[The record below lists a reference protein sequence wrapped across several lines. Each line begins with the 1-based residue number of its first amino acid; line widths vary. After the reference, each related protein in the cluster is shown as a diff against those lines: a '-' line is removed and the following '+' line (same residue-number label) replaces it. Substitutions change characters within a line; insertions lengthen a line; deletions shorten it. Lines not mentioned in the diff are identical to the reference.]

1 MLVRM
6 LNMNKWDHDC
16 IKQRKLYHGDAISDL
31 KCSHNTLSVWQ
42 ANNQEEIKE
51 AVLALALGRDTIQKM
66 TVVILDENTICNK
79 YHIVIKETK
88 EDVPITK
95 LQDRHRD
102 LVDIDF
108 WNLGFIAEHIGDQ
121 LNDCTNY
128 MIFTKGDIQKLVM
141 TAIDSEDDLINK
153 INPKLRNDL
162 KLPSNGI

>member
-1 MLVRM
+1 M
-6 LNMNKWDHDC
+6 
-16 IKQRKLYHGDAISDL
+16 
-31 KCSHNTLSVWQ
+31 
-42 ANNQEEIKE
+42 
-51 AVLALALGRDTIQKM
+51 
-66 TVVILDENTICNK
+66 
-79 YHIVIKETK
+79 
-88 EDVPITK
+88 PITK
-95 LQDRHRD
+95 LQDMHRD

-108 WNLGFIAEHIGDQ
+108 WNLGFIAEHIGVQ